1 MDDGKKLL
9 LISYSSVPMA
19 DRHSAVVTGT
29 VRALARTFET
39 IDVVAIKGDFVS
51 HIERFHG
58 GRLLRVPL
66 SGDSAIERVESFRR
80 AVRRQIDSDSYDA
93 VHLRSPIE
101 GTPICEARADMD
113 AKVVYEAGVFAA
125 YDAADSKAHDEELAS
140 VEAQLADAELQCA
153 DRADLVIVHS
163 EAALRALRRHGIKTR
178 AEVIHGGVNIDA
190 FDWETTADPQIPTL
204 LCLGRLI
211 PSRDPHG
218 VVEAVRRVL
227 EVMPVR
233 LRWIGEPSAA
243 RREAWAAAA
252 VELGVDRAVSFEGS
266 VPADDLPRVIGSS
279 TLCLAPAG
287 PAARFTEWG
296 DLPEGLLEFMAC
308 RRTVV
313 AARTP
318 GVEELVRDGTEAM
331 LYSPGD
337 PAGLTSGILFLLRNA
352 RHRHLLAKR
361 AYRRVREQFSE
372 SSMRRRIAQA
382 YRDLLGHEG
391 PGPGADDEA
400 SLDEPDGAGVGP
412 GPAAV
417 EPITAVMEAAEGSRR
432 VRVEGS
438 TRRVQGAAEADEHY
452 DTQPNI
458 HMKDPEPPDDEQ
470 PWVLP
475 ETTPHAKMPSQT
487 PSPRPK
493 PRHAPELEDT
503 SRFVA
508 PSHDPAPGDDEDL
521 ED

>member
-19 DRHSAVVTGT
+19 DRHSAVVTGA
-29 VRALARTFET
+29 VRALARLFET

-80 AVRRQIDSDSYDA
+80 AVRRQIDSDSYDV
-93 VHLRSPIE
+93 VHVRSPIE
-101 GTPICEARADMD
+101 GTPICDARAEMD
-113 AKVVYEAGVFAA
+113 SKVVYEAGVFAA
-125 YDAADSKAHDEELAS
+125 FDASESKAHDDEIAS
-140 VEAQLADAELQCA
+140 VEAQFGDAELRCA

-163 EAALRALRRHGIKTR
+163 EAALRALRQRGIKTR

-190 FDWETTADPQIPTL
+190 FDWETTEVPQIPTI
-204 LCLGRLI
+204 LCLGRLL
-211 PSRDPHG
+211 PSRDPL
-218 VVEAVRRVL
+218 VVIEAVRRVL

-233 LRWIGEPSAA
+233 LRWIGDPSTE
-243 RREAWAAAA
+243 RREAYAAIA

-266 VPADDLPRVIGSS
+266 VTADDLPRLVGAS
-279 TLCLAPAG
+279 TICLAPAG
-287 PAARFTEWG
+287 PDARFTEWG

-313 AARTP
+313 AARTA

-331 LYSPGD
+331 LYAPGD

-352 RHRHLLAKR
+352 RHRQLLAKR

-382 YRDLLGHEG
+382 YRDLLGIQG
-391 PGPGADDEA
+391 PGPGAGDDA
-400 SLDEPDGAGVGP
+400 SLDEPAGASGG
-412 GPAAV
+412 GSAAV
-417 EPITAVMEAAEGSRR
+417 EPITAVMEAAAEGSRR

-438 TRRVQGAAEADEHY
+438 TRRVQGASEIDEHY

-458 HMKDPEPPDDEQ
+458 HMKESEPPADEQ

-475 ETTPHAKMPSQT
+475 ETTPHAKLPSET
-487 PSPRPK
+487 PHPHAK
-493 PRHAPELEDT
+493 PRQTVEMEDT

-508 PSHDPAPGDDEDL
+508 LSQDGPPSDDD
-521 ED
+521 DMT